1 MKKIGLTK
9 QKITVIY
16 KEMSERMAKLYEKA
30 WNETVSGLN
39 DWKKNIIINNF
50 PYEHRCD
57 KDVSDEV
64 SREVAKLAESEG
76 WKPPVDDSNEPF

>member
-1 MKKIGLTK
+1 
-9 QKITVIY
+9 
-16 KEMSERMAKLYEKA
+16 MSKRMEQLYEKA

-39 DWKKNIIINNF
+39 PWKKNIIINNF

-64 SREVAKLAESEG
+64 ARAASRLAEKWEREEQPILSG
-76 WKPPVDDSNEPF
+76 KN